1 MYSSMKGSIP
11 WQGFIEPS
19 EGIEKLG
26 FAVRGQGLLRLKPD
40 AESDFCTLTCN
51 FVRPTPD
58 WPLMRIK
65 VKINSKILGVIQ
77 MKEMGENEKVF
88 KIGTLPNNC
97 VLNISFQVEKNRILH
112 WFKAFFTQNEKKQG
126 TRPLARDA
134 LLIKKISLDDRIL
147 LDYNSECSRIF
158 PANETNFLEKPISVI
173 GFFRQSFGLAEACRR
188 TTYAL
193 RAAQIPHNCVQA
205 PFTGKHK
212 GLDNSI
218 EMDAKHPGKHDK
230 FRLFHF
236 NGDHAEIVAKKWS
249 EDVFSTAYSIG
260 FWHWELPVFPDEY
273 LNWFSRVDEVWT
285 PSNFVRDAIGKKSPV
300 PTLVFPLCVDEKV
313 FNPPQADKSAF
324 NLPTNK
330 FLFLISFDFYSSMER
345 KNPIDAIRAFAL
357 LIQTQVKPVHLVIKT
372 SNAHADRKSAKKLH
386 EQLDSL
392 PSNTYTIIE
401 DTFPRKD
408 FLKLINTCDALL
420 SLHRSEGFGLHLAEA
435 MAMGKPTLATNW
447 SGNVDFMDETNAY
460 PVNYR
465 LVELKDNHG
474 PYAKGS
480 YWADPDIEHAVS
492 QIRLLLEK
500 EQNVETQLKRAARTT
515 ILKRHSPERVGGL
528 IRERLLGLER
538 LRRLGDCSAAPF
550 PKDK

>member
-1 MYSSMKGSIP
+1 MKGSIP

-65 VKINSKILGVIQ
+65 VKINSKILCVIQ
-77 MKEMGENEKVF
+77 MKEMGENEKTF
-88 KIGTLPNNC
+88 RIGAPPKNN

-112 WFKAFFTQNEKKQG
+112 WLKTVFVKNEKKQD

-193 RAAQIPHNCVQA
+193 RAAQIPHKCIQA

-218 EMDAKHPGKHDK
+218 EMDAKHPGQHDK

-313 FNPPQADKSAF
+313 FNPPPADKSAF

-357 LIQTQVKPVHLVIKT
+357 LIQREVKPVHLVVKT
-372 SNAHADRKSAKKLH
+372 SNSHADRKSAKKLH

-401 DTFPRKD
+401 DTFLRTD

-435 MAMGKPTLATNW
+435 MAMGKNVVATNW
-447 SGNVDFMDETNAY
+447 SGNVDFMDNSNSY
-460 PVNYR
+460 PVDFK
-465 LVELKDNHG
+465 LVEIDNDHG
-474 PYAKGS
+474 AYRFGNH
-480 YWADPDIEHAVS
+480 WAAPDIHHAVELMNRILEEDHS
-492 QIRLLLEK
+492 QNFTIRNAAKTSIHKKLSPNRIGSLIKDRLLALEK
-500 EQNVETQLKRAARTT
+500 LDKLNQL
-515 ILKRHSPERVGGL
+515 I
-528 IRERLLGLER
+528 
-538 LRRLGDCSAAPF
+538 
-550 PKDK
+550 